1 MPLPRL
7 PLTVLFL
14 LLALVVVIPAR
25 AGAEIPLSAPRFG
38 PASPAFHRFG
48 AAVASSGRGYLVAW
62 EERAMEYYPPGAIVV
77 RALDAA
83 GHPMQPAMRL
93 LGGGVAP
100 SIAWNGREYLVVWS
114 GFSRFPAIVE
124 LPAVFVMRVAEDGT
138 PIDSSPVVLA
148 KQRGSNASTSVA
160 WNGAEYLVGWSG
172 AISGLALVT
181 TDLQIRMIDV
191 SSIGSPVSVASNGG
205 DFLVA
210 VSMPEVSGLALVTIS
225 PSGEIGAP
233 RLVDRDVSGNASLT
247 PVDGDYELLW
257 KGSAG
262 LLASRVTASSLGPA
276 TTITTATRAW
286 GRIAS
291 MNGAILATWT
301 ESPHAP
307 DDLAERICTE
317 RLDIASPPLCSE
329 ESGVGLRH
337 DPAIGVASETF
348 LLAWTEETGGIDD
361 LRIDVTP
368 KWAVPRVSGAGRII
382 SEAAAAQGP
391 PAIERRADGGVAA
404 VWSEVGAV
412 TRRPEVRIG
421 GLDASGAVLPDR
433 AVATTAHDQYDPQ
446 ISAGN
451 GRSLVTWT
459 EVASNAAERIGT
471 VVDDASGLAS
481 PPVTVAASSITAIAF
496 DGREWLV
503 ASADSGQIRFV
514 IVDRSGQITRRGSI
528 DDSSNL
534 QMNVAVA
541 AAGDRFVIAWS
552 AGGNGTTRIMTSQIA
567 NDGATA
573 WQPSA
578 PMLLDETA
586 TSAWSLNAP
595 AVAINANR
603 TLVSWFAQSNT
614 PQASELRQ
622 ALLDEHGSRA
632 GANAALALA
641 GSRYVYRLRSRPAPG
656 GFALLLPTAVVLTS
670 LDGRISGIID
680 LSATP
685 ISDFLVDAADRF
697 TLAYNR
703 AASGDE
709 NLGIT
714 SRAFLRTPEPARR
727 RASKH

>member
-1 MPLPRL
+1 MPLSRL

-14 LLALVVVIPAR
+14 LLALIVVVPAR
-25 AGAEIPLSAPRFG
+25 AGAEIPLSAPHFG

-48 AAVASSGRGYLVAW
+48 AAVASSGHGYLVAW
-62 EERAMEYYPPGAIVV
+62 KERAMEYYPPGAIVV
-77 RALDAA
+77 RALDSA
-83 GHPMQPAMRL
+83 GHPLRPAMRF

-124 LPAVFVMRVAEDGT
+124 LPAVFMMRVAEDGT
-138 PIDSSPVVLA
+138 PLDSSPVVLA

-160 WNGAEYLVGWSG
+160 WNGAEYLVSWSG
-172 AISGLALVT
+172 AISGLVLVT
-181 TDLQIRMIDV
+181 PDLQVRMIDV

-205 DFLVA
+205 DFLAA
-210 VSMPEVSGLALVTIS
+210 VSIPDVSGLAVVTIS
-225 PSGEIGAP
+225 PSGEIGAS

-247 PVDGDYELLW
+247 PVDGDYELFW

-262 LLASRVTASSLGPA
+262 LLAARVNATNLGPA
-276 TTITTATRAW
+276 TTVTTASRTW
-286 GRIAS
+286 GRVAA

-317 RLDIASPPLCSE
+317 RLDIASSSLCSD
-329 ESGVGLRH
+329 ESGVGFRR
-337 DPAIGVASETF
+337 DPAIGVASDTF

-391 PAIERRADGGVAA
+391 PAIERRADGGVVA
-404 VWSEVGAV
+404 VWSEAGAV

-421 GLDASGAVLPDR
+421 GLNANGAVLPDR
-433 AVATTAHDQYDPQ
+433 VVVTTGHDQYDPQ
-446 ISAGN
+446 ISVGN

-459 EVASNAAERIGT
+459 EVAERIAT
-471 VVDDASGLAS
+471 VVDDASGIAS
-481 PPVTVAASSITAIAF
+481 PPVTVATSSISAIAF
-496 DGREWLV
+496 DGQEWLV
-503 ASADSGQIRFV
+503 ASADNGQIRFV
-514 IVDRSGQITRRGSI
+514 VVDRSGQITRRGSI

-567 NDGATA
+567 TDGATA
-573 WQPSA
+573 WQPSS
-578 PMLLDETA
+578 PMLLDEAA
-586 TSAWSLNAP
+586 TSWSLNAP

-614 PQASELRQ
+614 PQASEVRQ
-622 ALLDEHGSRA
+622 VLLDEHGSRA
-632 GANAALALA
+632 GANTALAQT

-656 GFALLLPTAVVLTS
+656 GFALLLPTTVVLTS
-670 LDGRISGIID
+670 LDGRTSGIID

-685 ISDFLVDAADRF
+685 ISDFLVDGADRF
-697 TLAYNR
+697 TIAYKR
-703 AASGDE
+703 AASADE

-714 SRAFLRTPEPARR
+714 SRAFLRIAEPSRR